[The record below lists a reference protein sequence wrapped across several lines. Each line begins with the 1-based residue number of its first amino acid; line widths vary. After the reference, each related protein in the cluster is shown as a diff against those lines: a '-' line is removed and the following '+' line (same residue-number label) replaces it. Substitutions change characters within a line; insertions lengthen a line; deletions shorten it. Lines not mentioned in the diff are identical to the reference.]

1 MDNTTCIKKSKE
13 ILLNKITK
21 DKKFLNLFYQKRRLQ
36 KVVITNSVR
45 GKRQQLIEMAEKNT
59 LSTLNAKILSKK
71 NMFNR
76 FIALQE
82 ILKLKNTPQKLV
94 CFDISHTF
102 GEETVASC
110 NLQQK
115 DQRKKSIESLT

>member
-1 MDNTTCIKKSKE
+1 
-13 ILLNKITK
+13 
-21 DKKFLNLFYQKRRLQ
+21 
-36 KVVITNSVR
+36 
-45 GKRQQLIEMAEKNT
+45 MAEKNT

-102 GEETVASC
+102 GEETVASMR
-110 NLQQK
+110 NFYNRRTREK
-115 DQRKKSIESLT
+115 RV